1 MYCYN
6 AIYKKDNA
14 RRSALRTAQKTI
26 GEMMSGKEQS
36 MDGKNR
42 RQQMMDK
49 LLVSPSKQLVESSVK
64 SGSEEVDTKIASFFY
79 ENGISFNV
87 ADS

>member
-36 MDGKNR
+36 MDWKKR
-42 RQQMMDK
+42 KQQMMDE
-49 LLVSPSKQLVESSVK
+49 LLVSPSKQ
-64 SGSEEVDTKIASFFY
+64 F
-79 ENGISFNV
+79 
-87 ADS
+87 